1 MVYWRV
7 AEQLKARK
15 WSRYRLVQESG
26 LPATTIYRLAKA
38 GREVQRVDGHTLDV
52 LCATLGC
59 QPGDLLEY
67 VPEKK
72 RRAG

>member
-26 LPATTIYRLAKA
+26 LPATTIYRLAKS

-59 QPGDLLEY
+59 QPGDLLEF

-72 RRAG
+72 RKTG

>member
-15 WSRYRLVQESG
+15 WSRYRLAQESG
-26 LPATTIYRLAKA
+26 LPATTVYRLAKP